1 MRLTDLATAPP
12 ITADDSQVA
21 GGLALEIERTLGT
34 LNKESIKE
42 IRAEIKNLPKVLSS
56 LEISRKN
63 DILLNVLAQATEPKS
78 ARHYEAAKKRLRQI
92 KNSGA
97 EDPTADLWLAM
108 LEDEIA
114 AGEDAI
120 ARGADKSVSLE
131 EVLDRY
137 KQLDL
142 E

>member
-1 MRLTDLATAPP
+1 VGKVGSASGPDDPEGGAWRVLQMRLTDLATAPP

-63 DILLNVLAQATEPKS
+63 DILLNVLAQTTEPKS
-78 ARHYEAAKKRLRQI
+78 ARHYEAAKKKITSDQELRRRRPDCR
-92 KNSGA
+92 S
-97 EDPTADLWLAM
+97 M
-108 LEDEIA
+108 
-114 AGEDAI
+114 
-120 ARGADKSVSLE
+120 VSHA
-131 EVLDRY
+131 
-137 KQLDL
+137 
-142 E
+142 